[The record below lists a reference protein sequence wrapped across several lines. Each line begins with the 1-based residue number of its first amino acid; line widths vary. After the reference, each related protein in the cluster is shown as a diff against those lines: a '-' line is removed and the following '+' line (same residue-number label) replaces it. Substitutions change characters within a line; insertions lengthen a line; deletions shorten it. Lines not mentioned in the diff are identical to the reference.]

1 MSERETA
8 DRNYALGYYMK
19 EHKCFP
25 EGANFKECMDFYFQ
39 VLNKVHP
46 HWLFNGLW
54 FIVLFN
60 GSEL

>member
-25 EGANFKECMDFYFQ
+25 EGANFRECMDFYFQ
-39 VLNKVHP
+39 VMNKSGHTLNDY
-46 HWLFNGLW
+46 W
-54 FIVLFN
+54 FVLY
-60 GSEL
+60 SVVRWK